1 MKVNHLKE
9 VIINKLKNMYTI
21 KGRITNIEDLNIN
34 TAKGDFIKKLITIE
48 ETDSGFKHTMQF
60 ELFGQTSIDVIE
72 HSQKLATEQY
82 VDIDF
87 YIKCREYKGRF
98 YNTLMIKNCRIREQQ
113 TMESISNDNN
123 TPF

>member
-1 MKVNHLKE
+1 MYK
-9 VIINKLKNMYTI
+9 IN
-21 KGRITNIEDLNIN
+21 GRITNIEDLNIN
-34 TAKGDFIKKLITIE
+34 TAKGDFAKKLITIE
-48 ETDSGFKHTMQF
+48 ETDTGFKHIMQF

-72 HSQKLATEQY
+72 HSKKLAVEQY

-87 YIKCREYKGRF
+87 YIKCREYKGKF

-113 TMESISNDNN
+113 TMESLTSDNN